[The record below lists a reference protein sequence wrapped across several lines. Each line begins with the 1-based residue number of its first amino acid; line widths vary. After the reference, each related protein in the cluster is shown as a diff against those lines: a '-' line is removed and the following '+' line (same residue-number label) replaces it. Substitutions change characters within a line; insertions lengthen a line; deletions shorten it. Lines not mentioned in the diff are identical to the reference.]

1 MIADWQTLL
10 ALLVVALAA
19 AALLAPALRRLRA
32 GRAKPGCASGGE
44 GCGCSTV
51 KKTLHVK

>member
-1 MIADWQTLL
+1 MIADWQTPL

-19 AALLAPALRRLRA
+19 AALLAPAQRRLRA
-32 GRAKPGCASGGE
+32 GRAKSGCASGGE